1 MSAQSLIVIAVVG
14 VIAGWMAAQLV
25 RGGSLGLVGDLV
37 VGVLGALVGGWL
49 LPRAGVH
56 IDPVL
61 AVQIVTATIGA
72 IVLLL
77 VLRLVRRI

>member
-1 MSAQSLIVIAVVG
+1 MSAEGLIVIALVG
-14 VIAGWMAAQLV
+14 IIAGWLAAKLV
-25 RGGSLGLVGDLV
+25 RGGSLGLVGALV

-61 AVQIVTATIGA
+61 AVEIVTATVGA